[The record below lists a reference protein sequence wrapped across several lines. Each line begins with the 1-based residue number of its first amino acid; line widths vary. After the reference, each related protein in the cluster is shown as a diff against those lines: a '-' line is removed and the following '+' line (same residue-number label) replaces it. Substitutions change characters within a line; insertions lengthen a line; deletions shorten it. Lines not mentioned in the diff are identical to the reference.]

1 MTIVNGVGLTDD
13 TRNVRMRRKTPPRQL
28 APTEPTVYFR
38 RKAWFDRSVAFL
50 LLIPGLPIIAVLV
63 ALIRLTSRGP
73 GIFRQQRVGEGG
85 KVFTMLKLRS
95 MRVDA
100 EHRSGAIW
108 ATDDDPRTTWLGKY
122 LRKFHLDELPQ
133 LFNVLAG
140 QMSLIGPR
148 PERPEFV
155 SVLSAALPH
164 YTDRLLVPPG
174 VTGLA
179 QINLPPDSDLNS
191 VARKLALDLEYV
203 EAGSLWLDVRL
214 LFCTIARVVKFGT
227 SFCLRI
233 LGVHRD
239 LKNHPKFVAPDASCL
254 QRDGSALSAN
264 ELADRLVEQ
273 TGETIDGR
281 IADAL
286 EDTIEDEPAHHEE
299 GNGEGNG
306 HAGRNGK
313 RGNGTTPHSTTRSR
327 KQHPR

>member
-1 MTIVNGVGLTDD
+1 MTIVNGVGLTDN
-13 TRNVRMRRKTPPRQL
+13 TRQARKRRTTSPRQL
-28 APTEPTVYFR
+28 APTEPTAYFR
-38 RKAWFDRSVAFL
+38 RKAWFDRTVAFL
-50 LLIPGLPIIAVLV
+50 LLIPGLPIIAALIV
-63 ALIRLTSRGP
+63 LIRLTSRGP
-73 GIFRQQRVGEGG
+73 GVFRQRRVGEDGR
-85 KVFTMLKLRS
+85 VFTMFKLRS
-95 MRVDA
+95 MRIDA

-133 LFNVLAG
+133 LFNVLGG

-155 SVLSAALPH
+155 SVLSAALPR
-164 YTDRLLVPPG
+164 YRERLLVPPG

-203 EAGSLWLDVRL
+203 ETGSLWLDVRL
-214 LFCTIARVVKFGT
+214 LFCTIIRVFKLGT
-227 SFCLRI
+227 SFCPWI
-233 LGVHRD
+233 LGVRRD
-239 LKNHPKFVAPDASCL
+239 MKNHPKFVAPDATCL

-264 ELADRLVEQ
+264 ELADRLAEQ
-273 TGETIDGR
+273 YGETIDGR

-286 EDTIEDEPAHHEE
+286 EDTVEDEAAPSEE

-306 HAGRNGK
+306 RAA
-313 RGNGTTPHSTTRSR
+313 GNGRSGKGTTLHSTNGSR
-327 KQHPR
+327 RHHPR

>member
-13 TRNVRMRRKTPPRQL
+13 TRKVRKRRSSPLRQF
-28 APTEPTVYFR
+28 APTEPTAYFR
-38 RKAWFDRSVAFL
+38 RKIWFDRTVAFL
-50 LLIPGLPIIAVLV
+50 LLIPGLPIIAVLIV
-63 ALIRLTSRGP
+63 LIRLTSRGP
-73 GIFRQQRVGEGG
+73 GVFRQQRVGERGRL
-85 KVFTMLKLRS
+85 FTMFKLRS

-155 SVLSAALPH
+155 SVLTAALPC

-203 EAGSLWLDVRL
+203 ETGSLWLDLRL
-214 LFCTIARVVKFGT
+214 LFCTIVRVFKLGGSIWPRLLGVNRDLNNHSKFIAPDT
-227 SFCLRI
+227 SF
-233 LGVHRD
+233 
-239 LKNHPKFVAPDASCL
+239 L
-254 QRDGSALSAN
+254 QRNGSALSAN
-264 ELADRLVEQ
+264 ELADRLAEQ
-273 TGETIDGR
+273 YGETIDGR
-281 IADAL
+281 LADEL
-286 EDTIEDEPAHHEE
+286 EDTVEDKAGHSEE
-299 GNGEGNG
+299 GNADGNG

-313 RGNGTTPHSTTRSR
+313 HR
-327 KQHPR
+327 KGATSYSVDRNARQHPR